1 MIKEFTGFPRSAKL
15 FLVSQFL
22 LAGFY
27 TWPFWFGFATE
38 RITVSQF
45 GIYLAVGYVIG
56 LLAEI
61 PTGAFADN
69 FGRKRSAVIG
79 ALCGMLVPQVV
90 YLGGNF
96 TAYIIAAAVGG
107 LGSAFISGSLESH
120 LYELPG
126 MDKVLYRKIIIQ
138 ETFFWQ
144 AGLIASTAIGGIMY
158 SFNHSLPFII
168 QSLSFLCGAIVI
180 MQIRST
186 ESTNEKTKNISST
199 KTHRFKQY
207 LKTNKEGFL
216 HLFSVKRIR
225 PLIVYGCA
233 LSVIAWMSIENLN
246 EAAMIHYNISPAGR
260 GLALSIAKALTLVI
274 LNVIVLK
281 RVKTDRQKLIYL
293 CIMTIS
299 VFGLYSM
306 DIKGL
311 FLVAFLGFNL
321 ISSVMDNFVRPIIH
335 DHIENKWRA
344 TAMSSYSFVG
354 NSILAGASIL
364 IGIGLQ
370 NKGIILVQRSLL
382 AIFII
387 VAIPSLIRYLSKPEQ
402 IIAKK

>member
-1 MIKEFTGFPRSAKL
+1 MIKEFNGFPHSAKL
-15 FLVSQFL
+15 FLISQFL

-38 RITVSQF
+38 RITISQF
-45 GIYLAVGYVIG
+45 GIYLAVGYLIG

-79 ALCGMLVPQVV
+79 ALCGMLVPGIV

-96 TAYIIAAAVGG
+96 TAYILAAVVGG

-144 AGLIASTAIGGIMY
+144 AGLIASTALGGLMY
-158 SFNHSLPFII
+158 SFNHLLPFVV

-180 MQIRST
+180 MQIRSLDTPT
-186 ESTNEKTKNISST
+186 EESKKISNT
-199 KTHRFKQY
+199 KTHRFKKY
-207 LKTNKEGFL
+207 IKTNKQGFL
-216 HLFSVKRIR
+216 HLFSIKRIR
-225 PLIVYGCA
+225 PLIVYGCT

-260 GLALSIAKALTLVI
+260 GLTLSMAKALTLII
-274 LNVIVLK
+274 LNLIVLK
-281 RVKTDRQKLIYL
+281 KVKTDKQKLIYL

-299 VFGLYSM
+299 VFGLYSI
-306 DIKGL
+306 DIKGI

-354 NSILAGASIL
+354 NLILAGASIL
-364 IGIGLQ
+364 IGMGLQ
-370 NKGIILVQRSLL
+370 SRGIIFVQRALL

-387 VAIPSLIRYLSKPEQ
+387 VAIPSLIRYISKPAQ
-402 IIAKK
+402 IVAKN

>member
-1 MIKEFTGFPRSAKL
+1 MIKEFNGFPRSAKL
-15 FLVSQFL
+15 FLISQFL

-79 ALCGMLVPQVV
+79 ALCGMSVPLVV

-96 TAYIIAAAVGG
+96 TAYIIAAVVGG

-144 AGLIASTAIGGIMY
+144 AGLIASTALGGIMY
-158 SFNHSLPFII
+158 SFNHLLPFMI

-186 ESTNEKTKNISST
+186 DSTNEKTKNISST

-207 LKTNKEGFL
+207 TKTNKEGFL

-260 GLALSIAKALTLVI
+260 GLALSITKVLTLLI

-281 RVKTDRQKLIYL
+281 KVKTDRQKLIYL

-370 NKGIILVQRSLL
+370 NRGIILVQRSLL

-387 VAIPSLIRYLSKPEQ
+387 VAIPSLIRYLSKPAQ
-402 IIAKK
+402 IVTKN

>member
-1 MIKEFTGFPRSAKL
+1 MYKEFNGFPRSAKL
-15 FLVSQFL
+15 FLISQFL

-45 GIYLAVGYVIG
+45 GIYLAVGYIVG
-56 LLAEI
+56 LIAEI

-69 FGRKRSAVIG
+69 FGRKRSAIIG
-79 ALCGMLVPQVV
+79 AILAGFMPLIV
-90 YLGGNF
+90 YFGGNF
-96 TAYIIAAAVGG
+96 SAYLAAAAIGG

-144 AGLIASTAIGGIMY
+144 AGLIASTALGGIMY
-158 SFNHSLPFII
+158 SLNHLLPFVV

-180 MQIRST
+180 MQIRSADT
-186 ESTNEKTKNISST
+186 TAEKTRNLSST
-199 KTHRFKQY
+199 KAHRFKQY
-207 LKTNKEGFL
+207 IKTNKEGFL

-246 EAAMIHYNISPAGR
+246 EAAMIHYDILPAGR
-260 GLALSIAKALTLVI
+260 GLALAMAKTLTLII
-274 LNVIVLK
+274 LNLIVLK
-281 RVKTDRQKLIYL
+281 KVKTDRQKLIYL

-354 NSILAGASIL
+354 NSILAAASVL

-370 NKGIILVQRSLL
+370 NKGIIFVQRSLL

-387 VAIPSLIRYLSKPEQ
+387 VAIPSLVRYLSKPAQ
-402 IIAKK
+402 IITKN